1 MSSLPQT
8 IQPPNID
15 IAFQTVINQAKE
27 IVFVKDINGRFIF
40 MNEAGIQCLKLPSL
54 EDIVGKDSAEL
65 FGATIGFE
73 CWESEYRVL
82 TSGKPHT
89 SQTLF
94 PGLAGKLQITKFP
107 YTSSENKVLG
117 VVGVGHIIGENEV
130 KSSGLLSLTPPIIDD
145 HKLARKPIVA
155 PQHLLQESRVPEM
168 TSSSLVEQDT
178 VNLSRALLSLQAAI
192 TAVASSLDMARILD
206 TFVWEMI
213 NLLEAGECFVFH
225 LNPDDDSIF
234 SHITFPKQ
242 NKHTEKQ
249 TYKLADYSLF
259 KKTLDERCA
268 QQMAND
274 QLGSVFPEYRRLFKG
289 DIESILV
296 LPLIFHDQ
304 LIGVT
309 AVIERVKPRI
319 FTDQE
324 VSLAQLL
331 VSQAASSIVNARLY
345 MELDA
350 ANKALTVSNE
360 ELDAFS
366 HTVAHDL
373 KSPLGLII
381 GFSDIIMKEGDSIS
395 QSDLHEFLQIIV
407 NNGRKMTSI
416 INGLL
421 TLASVRQGEID
432 TEPLSMAQY
441 VIESKIRLIPLIEK
455 YQAEIVI
462 QEDLPTAWGYGTWI
476 EEVWANYLSN
486 ALKYGGRPPRI
497 QVGATKQKDNMIR
510 FWVKDNGEGLT
521 LEQQSQ
527 LFTPFTRLNQAAIEG
542 HGLGLSIVQRIV
554 KKLGG
559 EVGVDSTPGQGS
571 TFFFTLPDHKI

>member
-1 MSSLPQT
+1 MPSLPQP

-15 IAFQTVINQAKE
+15 IAFHTIINQAKE
-27 IVFVKDINGRFIF
+27 IVFVKDINGRFVF
-40 MNEAGIQCLKLPSL
+40 MNEAGIQHLKLSSL

-65 FGATIGFE
+65 FGETIGFE
-73 CWESEYRVL
+73 CWESEYQVL

-89 SQTLF
+89 FQIQL
-94 PGLAGKLQITKFP
+94 PGLVSKLQITKFP
-107 YTSSENKVLG
+107 YTSSKNKVLG
-117 VVGVGHIIGENEV
+117 VVGIGHIVEENEANPP
-130 KSSGLLSLTPPIIDD
+130 GLLSLTPQST
-145 HKLARKPIVA
+145 KKPIVT
-155 PQHLLQESRVPEM
+155 PQHPLQESHVPEM
-168 TSSSLVEQDT
+168 PPSNLVEQDT

-206 TFVWEMI
+206 TYVWEMI
-213 NLLEAGECFVFH
+213 NLLEAEECFVFH
-225 LNPDDDSIF
+225 LDPDDDSIF
-234 SHITFPKQ
+234 SHSIFPKQ
-242 NKHTEKQ
+242 SELTEQ
-249 TYKLADYSLF
+249 MYKLADYPLF

-268 QQMAND
+268 QQIAND
-274 QLGSVFPEYRRLFKG
+274 RLGSVFPEYCRLFKG
-289 DIESILV
+289 DIQSMLV
-296 LPLIFHDQ
+296 LPLIFQDQ
-304 LIGVT
+304 LIGITV
-309 AVIERVKPRI
+309 VVERVKPRI

-331 VSQAASSIVNARLY
+331 ASQAASSMVNAQLY

-381 GFSDIIMKEGDSIS
+381 GFSDLIMKEGDSLS
-395 QSDLHEFLQIIV
+395 QSDLHEFLQIIIS
-407 NNGRKMTSI
+407 NGRKMTSI

-441 VIESKIRLIPLIEK
+441 VIEAKNRLIPLAEK

-462 QEDLPTAWGYGTWI
+462 QEDLPTAWGYGAWM

-486 ALKYGGRPPRI
+486 AIKYGGRPPRI
-497 QVGATKQKDNMIR
+497 QVGATRQKDSMIR

-521 LEQQSQ
+521 LEQQAQ

-554 KKLGG
+554 EKLGG